1 MNLGSEQ
8 FWKRRHAMG
17 KLANVHKG
25 VSCVYYGLFLI
36 VGCILVMGVGGGVLM
51 VSPAVGAVLVLGVVP
66 IMFIVGTILGLVGRI
81 MCLSVPD
88 DFSAVGVIYAA
99 VICDVTVVLISAA
112 GWIVDLPEL
121 VSSLSSLLTLASII
135 LFLVF
140 LMKISAYI
148 DDNASLQRAGNVL
161 LLLIATFVA
170 VIVGVFLPPLL
181 IVALLMAIVGFIMY
195 VLLLMGLMK
204 SLKAA

>member
-1 MNLGSEQ
+1 
-8 FWKRRHAMG
+8 MG

-36 VGCILVMGVGGGVLM
+36 VGTILVAFVGGGVLM

-66 IMFIVGTILGLVGRI
+66 IMFIAGTILGLVGRI

-121 VSSLSSLLTLASII
+121 VSSLSSLLTLASTI

-161 LLLIATFVA
+161 LLLIATFVV

-181 IVALLMAIVGFIMY
+181 IVVLLMVIVGFIMY

>member
-1 MNLGSEQ
+1 MSE
-8 FWKRRHAMG
+8 
-17 KLANVHKG
+17 LANVHKG
-25 VSCVYYGLFLI
+25 VSCVYYGWFLI
-36 VGCILVMGVGGGVLM
+36 VGTILVAFVGGGVLM
-51 VSPAVGAVLVLGVVP
+51 VSPAVGAVLVLVVVP
-66 IMFIVGTILGLVGRI
+66 IMFIAGTILCLVGRI

-121 VSSLSSLLTLASII
+121 VSSLSSLLVLASTI

>member
-1 MNLGSEQ
+1 
-8 FWKRRHAMG
+8 MG

-36 VGCILVMGVGGGVLM
+36 VGTILVAFVGGGVLM

-66 IMFIVGTILGLVGRI
+66 IMFIAGTILGLVGRI

-88 DFSAVGVIYAA
+88 DFSAAGVIYAA

-112 GWIVDLPEL
+112 SWIVDLPEL
-121 VSSLSSLLTLASII
+121 VSSLSSLLSLASTI

-140 LMKISAYI
+140 LKKIAAYI
-148 DDNASLQRAGNVL
+148 DDNTSERRSGNVL
-161 LLLIATFVA
+161 NLLIATFVV

-181 IVALLMAIVGFIMY
+181 IVAMLIALVGFIMY

>member
-1 MNLGSEQ
+1 MQ
-8 FWKRRHAMG
+8 WAMGNGQTG

-36 VGCILVMGVGGGVLM
+36 VGSILVMFVGGGVMLA
-51 VSPAVGAVLVLGVVP
+51 SPVAGLVVLAAAP
-66 IMFIVGTILGLVGRI
+66 IMIIAGTILGLVGRI

-112 GWIVDLPEL
+112 SWIVDLPEL
-121 VSSLSSLLTLASII
+121 VSSLSGLLSLASTI

-140 LMKISAYI
+140 LKKIAAYI
-148 DDNASLQRAGNVL
+148 DDNTSERRSGNVL
-161 LLLIATFVA
+161 NLLIATFVV

-181 IVALLMAIVGFIMY
+181 IVALLMVIVGFIMY

>member
-1 MNLGSEQ
+1 
-8 FWKRRHAMG
+8 MG

-36 VGCILVMGVGGGVLM
+36 VGSILVMFVGGGVM
-51 VSPAVGAVLVLGVVP
+51 VASPAAGVVVLAAAP
-66 IMFIVGTILGLVGRI
+66 IMIIAGTILGLVGRI

-88 DFSAVGVIYAA
+88 DFSAAGVIYAA

-121 VSSLSSLLTLASII
+121 VSSLSSLLTLASTI

-140 LMKISAYI
+140 LKKIAAYI
-148 DDNASLQRAGNVL
+148 DDNTSERRAGNVL
-161 LLLIATFVA
+161 NLLIATFVV

-181 IVALLMAIVGFIMY
+181 IVAVLMVIVGFIMY

>member
-1 MNLGSEQ
+1 
-8 FWKRRHAMG
+8 
-17 KLANVHKG
+17 
-25 VSCVYYGLFLI
+25 
-36 VGCILVMGVGGGVLM
+36 M

-66 IMFIVGTILGLVGRI
+66 IMFIAGTILGLVGRI

>member
-1 MNLGSEQ
+1 
-8 FWKRRHAMG
+8 MG

-66 IMFIVGTILGLVGRI
+66 IMFIAGTILGLVGRI